1 MHYSQDISACFD
13 DQIGPHGLAR
23 AAFEKRLTA
32 TDGALKTLRAAYKD
46 SSLELLRICEAR
58 DDLANA
64 GPAAERF
71 LKGASDVFLFGTGG
85 SSLGAQALAQLV
97 GFGTPG
103 FFWGKGEAKGAKV
116 RLHFFDN
123 LDPKSLAE
131 ALANLDLKTS
141 RFLVVSKSGG
151 TPETMSQ
158 MLVALAALDQ
168 AGEIAAAKDRFLV
181 VTEPKPSAM
190 LRLAQAHGLPT
201 LDHPL
206 GIGGRYSALSIVGLL
221 PALLMG
227 LDAAAIREGA
237 ASVLKPVLDG
247 APPKDVAPALGA
259 ALAVALNEEK
269 RISISVLMPYLDRL
283 ERFAMWYRQLWAESI
298 GKNGKG
304 TTPVRALGPVD
315 QHSQVQLYLDGPRD
329 KVYTLMMGDI
339 ARSGPKIPAAMT
351 RGDADLAY
359 LANRTIGD
367 LADAEQRATAVTLAK
382 NGRPVRVMRVPKL
395 DERAMGALMMH
406 FMLETIIA
414 AHLMGVDPYDQPAV
428 EQGKI
433 LTKQYLKES
442 AG

>member
-1 MHYSQDISACFD
+1 MHYSQDISTCFD
-13 DQIGPHGLAR
+13 DQIGPHGLAWASFSKR
-23 AAFEKRLTA
+23 VAASE
-32 TDGALKTLRAAYKD
+32 GALKVLRAAYADKT
-46 SSLELLRICEAR
+46 LELLRICEAR
-58 DDLANA
+58 DDLAKMK
-64 GPAAERF
+64 PVSERF
-71 LKGASDVFLFGTGG
+71 AAGATDVFLFGTGG

-97 GFGTPG
+97 GYGTPG
-103 FFWGKGEAKGAKV
+103 FAWPKG
-116 RLHFFDN
+116 RPRFHFFDN
-123 LDPKSLAE
+123 LDGQSLAD
-131 ALANLDLKTS
+131 AFHNCDLKTS

-158 MLVALAALDQ
+158 MLVALAALDK
-168 AGEIAAAKDRFLV
+168 AGELAAAKDRILV

-190 LRLAQAHGLPT
+190 LRLAQKHGIPT

-221 PALLMG
+221 PAALMG
-227 LDAAAIREGA
+227 LDPVAIREGA
-237 ASVLKPVLDG
+237 QSVLKPILDG
-247 APPKDVAPALGA
+247 AAARDVAPAQGA
-259 ALAVALNEEK
+259 ALAISLAEEK
-269 RISISVLMPYLDRL
+269 GISISVLMPYLDRL

-315 QHSQVQLYLDGPRD
+315 QHSQVQLYLDGPHD
-329 KVYTLMMGDI
+329 KLYTVMMGEI
-339 ARSGPKIPAAMT
+339 ARTGAQIPAAIT
-351 RGDADLAY
+351 GGDADLAY
-359 LANRTIGD
+359 LAGRTIGD

-382 NGRPVRVMRVPKL
+382 NGRPVRVIRVPKL

-406 FMLETIIA
+406 YMLETIIA